1 LLKTYT
7 GKNEVI
13 MSTANEIVATDSEF
27 DLGAINSL
35 PEFDAADYIKSE
47 EAFLAFVNDFLAE
60 GDPAMIA
67 EALGIA
73 ARAKG
78 MTEVANKTG
87 INRES
92 LYKALRGNSQ
102 PRLDT
107 IMKVL
112 KAFGLK
118 LVAQP
123 IVDNTEAHVVS

>member
-1 LLKTYT
+1 
-7 GKNEVI
+7 
-13 MSTANEIVATDSEF
+13 MSTANEIIATDSEF
-27 DLGAINSL
+27 DLDAINSL
-35 PEFDAADYIKSE
+35 PEFDAADYIKTE
-47 EAFLAFVNDFLAE
+47 ETFLAFVNDFFAE

-78 MTEVANKTG
+78 MTEIANRTG

-112 KAFGLK
+112 NAFGLK

-123 IVDNTEAHVVS
+123 ILERTDNQLNL

>member
-1 LLKTYT
+1 
-7 GKNEVI
+7 
-13 MSTANEIVATDSEF
+13 MSTANEIIATDSVF
-27 DLGAINSL
+27 DLDAINSL
-35 PEFDAADYIKSE
+35 PDFDAADYIKSE
-47 EAFLAFVNDFLAE
+47 ETFLVFVNDFLAE
-60 GDPAMIA
+60 GNPAMIA

-123 IVDNTEAHVVS
+123 IVDNTEAHV

>member
-1 LLKTYT
+1 M
-7 GKNEVI
+7 N
-13 MSTANEIVATDSEF
+13 TANEITATDKEF
-27 DLGAINSL
+27 DLDAINSL
-35 PEFDAADYIKSE
+35 PEFDAADHIESE
-47 EAFLAFVNDFLAE
+47 EAFLAFINDFLDE
-60 GDPAMIA
+60 GDPSLIA
-67 EALGIA
+67 EALGVA

-123 IVDNTEAHVVS
+123 IAEKTEASRGELSL

>member
-1 LLKTYT
+1 
-7 GKNEVI
+7 
-13 MSTANEIVATDSEF
+13 MSTANEIITADSEF
-27 DLGAINSL
+27 DFDAINSL

-47 EAFLAFVNDFLAE
+47 EAFLVFVNDFLAE
-60 GDPAMIA
+60 GDAALIA

-78 MTEVANKTG
+78 MTEIANKTG

-92 LYKALRGNSQ
+92 LYKALRSNSQ

-112 KAFGLK
+112 KSFGLK

-123 IVDNTEAHVVS
+123 ISDSTEAHV